1 MPDWKDQDQ
10 ILVTAWRQLG
20 GVKKLDNLWPASEV
34 ASSSLPCTRA
44 EGKEQISVPG
54 LFSVSAAL
62 CFMISGSSKLTL
74 VAFVSKGKPEERC
87 WNFIDMVGGRGF
99 SPGKKRGAQ
108 ITAKKGDT

>member
-1 MPDWKDQDQ
+1 
-10 ILVTAWRQLG
+10 
-20 GVKKLDNLWPASEV
+20 
-34 ASSSLPCTRA
+34 
-44 EGKEQISVPG
+44 
-54 LFSVSAAL
+54 
-62 CFMISGSSKLTL
+62 MISGSSKLTL